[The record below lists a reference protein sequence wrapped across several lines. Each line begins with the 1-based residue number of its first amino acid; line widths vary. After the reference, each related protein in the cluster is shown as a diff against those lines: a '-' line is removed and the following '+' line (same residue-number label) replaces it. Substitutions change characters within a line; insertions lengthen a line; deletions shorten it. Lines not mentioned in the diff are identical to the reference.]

1 MIWLLRNIIL
11 AIHSEKSRWQLA
23 FGAVLGWFLGMLP
36 LGSFFWLAMLLLLLI
51 TRTNIA
57 MAIVFAT
64 FGKAL
69 IFIVDM
75 NAFGRLM
82 LEMGALQGFWTWCY
96 NTPYLAISDFNRS
109 DVMGGFFAA
118 LAMSIA
124 TMPFL
129 LQITKLYHQHIL
141 VYVEKF
147 WIIKALKGSKFFQW
161 YMGIADQ

>member
-1 MIWLLRNIIL
+1 MLWLLRNIIL

-36 LGSFFWLAMLLLLLI
+36 LGSVFWLAMLLLLLI

-75 NAFGRLM
+75 NAFGRTM
-82 LEMGALQGFWTWCY
+82 LEMGGLQGFWTWCY

-118 LAMSIA
+118 LAMSIV
-124 TMPFL
+124 TMPLL
-129 LQITKLYHQHIL
+129 LQISRLYREYVLKHLEKL
-141 VYVEKF
+141 
-147 WIIKALKGSKFFQW
+147 WIIKALNGSKFVQW
-161 YMGIADQ
+161 YMGIASE